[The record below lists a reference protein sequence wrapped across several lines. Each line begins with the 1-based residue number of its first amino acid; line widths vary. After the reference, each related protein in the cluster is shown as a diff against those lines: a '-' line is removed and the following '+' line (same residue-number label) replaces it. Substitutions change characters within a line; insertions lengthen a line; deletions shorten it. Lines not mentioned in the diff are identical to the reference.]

1 MCIRDRINKEKIL
14 NKLMPVLLLV
24 AGCSSQGY
32 TNNEKFYDDP
42 DNFHCPSS
50 HFALCEGHMRTQME
64 CQCVDKQLQRQVLQ
78 GLSGW

>member
-1 MCIRDRINKEKIL
+1 MK
-14 NKLMPVLLLV
+14 KLIPVLLLL
-24 AGCSSQGY
+24 AGCNSQGY
-32 TNNEKFYDDP
+32 TKGNFYDDP
-42 DNFHCPSS
+42 DNFRCPNT

>member
-1 MCIRDRINKEKIL
+1 MK
-14 NKLMPVLLLV
+14 KLIPVLLLL
-24 AGCSSQGY
+24 AGCNSLGY
-32 TNNEKFYDDP
+32 TNGNFYDDP
-42 DNFHCPSS
+42 DNFRCPSS

>member
-1 MCIRDRINKEKIL
+1 M

-42 DNFHCPSS
+42 DNFYCPSS
-50 HFALCEGHMRTQME
+50 HFALCEGHMRSQME